1 MNEVRR
7 KTPPGGL
14 PRAVRLARLMDSQFV
29 LPGTKVQFGLD
40 PILGLVPGVGDAV
53 SFLVG
58 MIIVTDAWRMGAR
71 KRVLGRMIGNLAIDW
86 LVGTVP
92 VIGDLADFAIKPNR
106 ANAELLAREHAAG
119 RLRV

>member
-1 MNEVRR
+1 M
-7 KTPPGGL
+7 
-14 PRAVRLARLMDSQFV
+14 MDSEFSV
-29 LPGTKVQFGLD
+29 PGTKVRFGLD

-53 SFLVG
+53 SFVVG
-58 MIIVTDAWRMGAR
+58 MVIVVDAWRLGAR
-71 KRVLGRMIGNLAIDW
+71 KRVLARMVGNLGVDW

-92 VIGDLADFAIKPNR
+92 LIGDLADFAIKPNR

>member
-1 MNEVRR
+1 M
-7 KTPPGGL
+7 
-14 PRAVRLARLMDSQFV
+14 MDSQFV

>member
-1 MNEVRR
+1 
-7 KTPPGGL
+7 
-14 PRAVRLARLMDSQFV
+14 MDSEFSV
-29 LPGTKVQFGLD
+29 PGTKVRFGLD

-53 SFLVG
+53 SFVVG
-58 MIIVTDAWRMGAR
+58 MVIVVDAWRLGAR
-71 KRVLGRMIGNLAIDW
+71 KRVLARMVGNLGVDW